1 MALAASMGWG
11 MIPNRTPREDR
22 RVADRVAVGPS
33 RIRTRCRSSRVVWAR
48 GEAFPLSS
56 PGQEQHVNEA
66 HDRDEDAVGEPLR
79 SASSKASRESLDD
92 ACLDEPYDAEEQ
104 QRELLTGYD
113 ELCQRPQPVS
123 SRRRNRWRQN
133 GVLHR

>member
-1 MALAASMGWG
+1 VSVIAG
-11 MIPNRTPREDR
+11 R
-22 RVADRVAVGPS
+22 
-33 RIRTRCRSSRVVWAR
+33 WAR

-92 ACLDEPYDAEEQ
+92 ACLDERLFQTTKQVAAKRRSTSIG
-104 QRELLTGYD
+104 RE
-113 ELCQRPQPVS
+113 
-123 SRRRNRWRQN
+123 
-133 GVLHR
+133 